1 MKHRLSV
8 LLCFAAAQLV
18 VVVSANAQNATARA
32 LLHLENEWSR
42 ALVKNDMAFFRRVL
56 HPDFVYTEDSV
67 VMTKDELIKAIT
79 SSGETVTSSTSQ
91 RMRVYL
97 HGNTAI
103 VTGILVVNGRAPNGP
118 FKRRYRFTDTW
129 KNGSTGWRVIAA
141 QDCLL

>member
-8 LLCFAAAQLV
+8 LLCFAATQLV
-18 VVVSANAQNATARA
+18 VLPAGAQTATTRT
-32 LLHLENEWSR
+32 LLHLENQWSR
-42 ALVKNDMAFFRRVL
+42 ALVANDMVFFRRIL

-79 SSGETVTSSTSQ
+79 SSGETVTSSTSEG
-91 RMRVYL
+91 MRVYP

-103 VTGILVVNGRAPNGP
+103 VTGILVVNGRSPSGP

-129 KNGSTGWRVIAA
+129 KVIGGNWRVIAA
-141 QDCLL
+141 QDYLIP